1 MRNKEPNTEP
11 NGEARKTWK
20 QYEQV
25 KTYLAKPEWGNMSL
39 YDRVE
44 KNNDFYEGN
53 QWEDFKS
60 DVSLP
65 IFNICKQIGQAQM
78 AIICSNVLTA
88 SYSWEGISS
97 LDDTDAQLV
106 ESEEPS
112 EDRYTAPMLAQ
123 YFKEEPAMEI
133 SNAGK
138 REPSNQEMRAVSAL
152 MSKYF
157 RTVSERLYMDTMTKD
172 MVADGFKNG
181 CGVVYFYWND
191 KLKTGQTER
200 GDVEAELLEIIQVL
214 FGDPTTT
221 DVQKQPYIILE
232 TRRELKDVQKE
243 AEGNKVAKD
252 LIENIKPDRETPKAE
267 HELEKKDGKVTVL
280 IKFWKEYKDNGDCTV
295 YVQKSTRDVVVKE
308 KTDIK
313 IDLYPVAL
321 MPYENKRNSI
331 YANTPLTEILSNQ
344 RVVNLL
350 RYNQVVQDS
359 YTAQPILLY
368 DTDRIDE
375 ISNEIGAKIPV
386 NGNINDVARYLQ
398 GTGMAASS
406 ENLAQ
411 VFMRDTLD
419 TNNVNDAV
427 RGNLNPDNTSA
438 IIALRDA
445 AKMPM
450 QMYAANLYKAFE
462 DMARIIGAYMLSY
475 YGNRRLKIEENG
487 QVFYVPFH
495 AERYKDYL
503 LSVRVDVGESTLWS
517 ETATIRTLDNLLMN
531 HFITPRQYL
540 ERIPD
545 GYVPMKQ
552 ELINELA
559 KQEEEAK
566 AMQEQQMLAQQSQQ
580 QPLAEE
586 APPEQ
591 AGGPNW
597 DQVLQS
603 LSDEEIEMLQRD
615 PTAQRELSE
624 VLQGQ

>member
-1 MRNKEPNTEP
+1 
-11 NGEARKTWK
+11 
-20 QYEQV
+20 
-25 KTYLAKPEWGNMSL
+25 
-39 YDRVE
+39 
-44 KNNDFYEGN
+44 
-53 QWEDFKS
+53 
-60 DVSLP
+60 
-65 IFNICKQIGQAQM
+65 
-78 AIICSNVLTA
+78 
-88 SYSWEGISS
+88 
-97 LDDTDAQLV
+97 
-106 ESEEPS
+106 
-112 EDRYTAPMLAQ
+112 
-123 YFKEEPAMEI
+123 
-133 SNAGK
+133 
-138 REPSNQEMRAVSAL
+138 
-152 MSKYF
+152 
-157 RTVSERLYMDTMTKD
+157 
-172 MVADGFKNG
+172 
-181 CGVVYFYWND
+181 
-191 KLKTGQTER
+191 
-200 GDVEAELLEIIQVL
+200 
-214 FGDPTTT
+214 
-221 DVQKQPYIILE
+221 
-232 TRRELKDVQKE
+232 
-243 AEGNKVAKD
+243 
-252 LIENIKPDRETPKAE
+252 
-267 HELEKKDGKVTVL
+267 
-280 IKFWKEYKDNGDCTV
+280 
-295 YVQKSTRDVVVKE
+295 
-308 KTDIK
+308 
-313 IDLYPVAL
+313 

-331 YANTPLTEILSNQ
+331 YANTPLTEILPNQ
-344 RVVNLL
+344 RVTNLL
-350 RYNQVVQDS
+350 RHNQVVQDS

-368 DTDRIDE
+368 DIDRIDE